1 MTQAC
6 TERLR
11 LEVNGW
17 LDFRIR
23 LANHAKV
30 KYLRRCMD
38 VELTIYGVSCKQ
50 FLPKEFKSHVIS
62 AWGSLHMDLGE
73 SVDINCH
80 IMPAG
85 LGAYPLGLGR
95 PWLRQVGAIQ
105 NWRKGVTIVH
115 IKRGKAMQL
124 NMQSRQELEEDVEEL
139 VSERTKSETEEE
151 STNF

>member
-1 MTQAC
+1 
-6 TERLR
+6 
-11 LEVNGW
+11 
-17 LDFRIR
+17 
-23 LANHAKV
+23 
-30 KYLRRCMD
+30 
-38 VELTIYGVSCKQ
+38 
-50 FLPKEFKSHVIS
+50 
-62 AWGSLHMDLGE
+62 
-73 SVDINCH
+73 
-80 IMPAG
+80 MPVG
-85 LGAYPLGLGR
+85 LGAYPHILGR